1 MTWTNI
7 SSIRTDKNWF
17 YSPVFTGDSIRIRHV
32 LSVYPDQLPWRFY
45 GLIAQVFNYPDAIEL
60 FNVRRLYP
68 SNQHTVLV
76 IPNPFPNRERRIA
89 IRGQKRYRTPIVWTA
104 FIDVWNQ
111 EIFSLNSLENSLN
124 ELSQSLENSSNQQ
137 LQEIEEI
144 VAEVVQDSEVQQEE
158 FPWGYYF

>member
-89 IRGQKRYRTPIVWTA
+89 IRGQKRYRTSIVWTA
-104 FIDVWNQ
+104 FIDVWEEEIDLGQ
-111 EIFSLNSLENSLN
+111 ED
-124 ELSQSLENSSNQQ
+124 
-137 LQEIEEI
+137 LQESINLLAQDVQDNRDLIAAFDADVNNEEVNEEI
-144 VAEVVQDSEVQQEE
+144 
-158 FPWGYYF
+158 PPGYYF